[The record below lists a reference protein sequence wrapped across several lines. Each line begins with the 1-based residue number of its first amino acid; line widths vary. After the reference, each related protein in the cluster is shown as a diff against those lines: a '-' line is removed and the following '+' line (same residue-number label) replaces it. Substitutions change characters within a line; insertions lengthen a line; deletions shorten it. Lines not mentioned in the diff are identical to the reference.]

1 MTHHHNHHAHRA
13 EFPNAVDTGAAGMR
27 ASKVSLLVLGLTAAI
42 QLMIAWASGSVAL
55 YSDTLHNLTDALTA
69 VPLWIAFSV
78 GRRQPTQR
86 YTYGFHRAEDLV
98 GVLILVVVVGSAL
111 FVIAESFRR
120 LFDPRTIDHIPWVIA
135 AGLIGAASN
144 EFVARYRMRVGRAIG
159 SEALTADGQH
169 ARADALTS
177 LAVVAAGVGSALGAD
192 LVDPIAG
199 LVVGVAILWLFAGS
213 ARRIMRRLLDGI
225 DPGIIDRVQS
235 IILEVEGVEGV
246 SDLRARWHGHQLQV
260 TASIVVESEMSV
272 EEGHHIAEAVAHE
285 LDHEFEIPVVA
296 VIHVDPQG
304 LEHSH

>member
-1 MTHHHNHHAHRA
+1 MNNHDHHAHRA
-13 EFPNAVDTGAAGMR
+13 EYPNPIDTGAAGIS
-27 ASKVSLLVLGLTAAI
+27 ASKVSLVVLGLTAAI
-42 QLMIAWASGSVAL
+42 QLVIAWASGSVAL

-78 GRRQPTQR
+78 GRRQPTKR
-86 YTYGFHRAEDLV
+86 YTYGYHRAEDLV
-98 GVLILVVVVGSAL
+98 AVLILVVVVGSAL
-111 FVIAESFRR
+111 FVIVESFRR

-225 DPGIIDRVQS
+225 DPGIIDRAQNTILAVQ
-235 IILEVEGVEGV
+235 GVEGL

-272 EEGHHIAEAVAHE
+272 EAGHHIAEAVAHE

-304 LEHSH
+304 LQHSH